1 MKKLINNNMIYVL
14 GIVLLTVPLYP
25 KFPLFFLPKTSV
37 AVRLEDFVILSAGL
51 LFLIANM
58 TNILTILKNKIVLSI
73 VLFFFIALA
82 SVLSGAYLTKTLT
95 LQVGLLHLFRRVEY
109 ISLFVMSMFSIKTR
123 ENLSFLVKVTLLT
136 FIYAFIYGFAQK
148 YYGLP
153 IITTQNSEYAK
164 GAALLYRD
172 GSHLVSTFAG
182 HYDMASYILF
192 LSPMLY
198 LLLFANRDTYK
209 RIFGETHPYFARTFV
224 VLTITAGLWLLVNAA
239 SRISIV
245 SYMGGVFLAL
255 VAIRKFIY
263 IPIVFFF
270 IILFVN
276 SAGNLLSRYS
286 TIFEVV
292 LDKISTT
299 EVITEAF
306 AQSETTR
313 PTPTPTPVPVFED
326 RSTSIRTAVEWPRAL
341 RALRKNPI
349 FGTGY
354 SSITLATDNDYL
366 RMLGES
372 GIYGFLSFFLALAF
386 ILLELSK
393 KALQSKWDSLEG
405 MFIVGIILAL
415 PGVLLN
421 MVFIDILE
429 ASKFAIVFW
438 LLLGAATGVSKYEK

>member
-1 MKKLINNNMIYVL
+1 MKFLKDNLVYAL
-14 GIVLLTVPLYP
+14 GVALLTVPLYP
-25 KFPLFFLPKTSV
+25 KFPLFFLPGTTV
-37 AVRLEDFVILSAGL
+37 AVRLEDFVILTVGL
-51 LFLIANM
+51 LFLIS
-58 TNILTILKNKIVLSI
+58 NITQMFAIFKNKIVLSI
-73 VLFFFIALA
+73 TLFFLIALS
-82 SVLSGAYLTKTLT
+82 SVLSGAFLTRTHALD
-95 LQVGLLHLFRRVEY
+95 VGLLHLFRRVEY
-109 ISLFVMSMFSIKTR
+109 MSLFVMASFSIKKS
-123 ENLSFLVKVTLLT
+123 EHIAFLIKITLVT

-153 IITTQNSEYAK
+153 IITTQNSEYSK
-164 GAALLYRD
+164 GAALFYRE

-198 LLLFANRDTYK
+198 LLLFASRESLK
-209 RIFGETHPYFARTFV
+209 RIFGNTHPYFARNFIILV
-224 VLTITAGLWLLVNAA
+224 IASGLWLLVNAA

-255 VAIRKFIY
+255 LVIRKFKF

-276 SAGNLLSRYS
+276 SSSNLLSRYM
-286 TIFEVV
+286 TIFDVYIER
-292 LDKISTT
+292 LIS
-299 EVITEAF
+299 VS
-306 AQSETTR
+306 AQVETPR
-313 PTPTPTPVPVFED
+313 STPTPTPVPVFED
-326 RSTSIRTAVEWPRAL
+326 RSTSIRTAVEWPRAI

-366 RMLGES
+366 RMLGET
-372 GIYGFLSFFLALAF
+372 GIYGFISFFLAFSLI
-386 ILLELSK
+386 ILNIFK
-393 KALQSKWDSLEG
+393 KILNIKKDSLEG
-405 MFIVGIILAL
+405 VFLVGILVAI

-429 ASKFAIVFW
+429 ASKFAIIFW
-438 LLLGAATGVSKYEK
+438 LMLGAAVGFATYEK